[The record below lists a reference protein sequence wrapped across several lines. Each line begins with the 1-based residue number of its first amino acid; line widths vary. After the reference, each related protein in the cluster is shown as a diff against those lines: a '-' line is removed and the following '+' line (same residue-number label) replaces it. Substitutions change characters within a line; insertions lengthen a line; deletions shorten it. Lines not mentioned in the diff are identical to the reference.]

1 MTHDDLQL
9 LIKAIESI
17 KPEDNLIKDYF
28 YPIALAFISAV
39 MGSLVGYWVILK
51 RAQEETEKEKIDATN
66 KLLLEAAD
74 CFHNL
79 QAIKVN
85 YAGKLTEDPV
95 QRLGCVPPILMH
107 HRPSNPEFAGL
118 FYLARAASKT
128 LKNGTTKES
137 QDNFRNIPRVKLIFE
152 NYNTALEMWKTR
164 NELALPIFEAVVS
177 GSSTTAVANVS
188 FDRMAELVG
197 YTKIA
202 QLIDLN
208 EKVLSFTDS
217 ILSDFMKFMTELPEI
232 SESLISKSVM
242 KKYGKV
248 FKLEFNPNSQSIVL
262 NRVPVNQNSLNKII
276 GDAGQNR

>member
-17 KPEDNLIKDYF
+17 KPDDNLIKDYV
-28 YPIALAFISAV
+28 YPIALAFISAL
-39 MGSLVGYWVILK
+39 MGSLLGYWVILK
-51 RAQEETEKEKIDATN
+51 RTQEETEKDKIDSTN

-79 QAIKVN
+79 QAIKAN
-85 YAGKLTEDPV
+85 YVGKLTEDPA

-107 HRPSNPEFAGL
+107 HRPSNPEFSGL
-118 FYLARAASKT
+118 FYLARATSET
-128 LKNGTTKES
+128 FKNSTTKES
-137 QDNFRNIPRVKLIFE
+137 QDNFQNIPRIKLIFE

-164 NELALPIFEAVVS
+164 NELVLPIFEAIVS
-177 GSSTTAVANVS
+177 GSSKTAVTNIS
-188 FDRMAELVG
+188 FNHMTELVG

-208 EKVLSFTDS
+208 EKILSFTDS
-217 ILSDFMKFMTELPEI
+217 ILSDFMMLMTELPDAA
-232 SESLISKSVM
+232 ESLISKKIM

-248 FKLEFNPNSQSIVL
+248 FKLEFSQKSKSLVL
-262 NRVPVNQNSLNKII
+262 NRVPVNQDSLNKII
-276 GDAGQNR
+276 GTDNQNH